1 MGAISREVIPLFFY
15 TSPTSLVGLVSYYI
29 GENEIEFWYAR
40 ELQKILEYKQWS
52 RFESVIEKAKVAC
65 ENSSNIS
72 SIEDFAD
79 VGKLSKRANN
89 AEVEI
94 RDYKLTRYE
103 CYLIVQNVFYI

>member
-1 MGAISREVIPLFFY
+1 MLGLF
-15 TSPTSLVGLVSYYI
+15 SYYI
-29 GENEIEFWYAR
+29 GENEIEFWYVR
-40 ELQKILEYKQWS
+40 ELQKILEYKQWR

-65 ENSSNIS
+65 ENSNNIS
-72 SIEDFAD
+72 SIEHFVD

-103 CYLIVQNVFYI
+103 CYLIAQNVFYI

>member
-40 ELQKILEYKQWS
+40 ELQKILEYKQWR

-65 ENSSNIS
+65 ENSNIS
-72 SIEDFAD
+72 RIEHFVD

-94 RDYKLTRYE
+94 RDYKLTRYV
-103 CYLIVQNVFYI
+103 CYLIAQNIFYI

>member
-29 GENEIEFWYAR
+29 GENGIEFWYAR
-40 ELQKILEYKQWS
+40 ELQKILEYKQWR
-52 RFESVIEKAKVAC
+52 RFESVIEKPKVAC
-65 ENSSNIS
+65 ENSNIS
-72 SIEDFAD
+72 RIEHFVD

-94 RDYKLTRYE
+94 RDYKLTRYV
-103 CYLIVQNVFYI
+103 CYLIAQNIFYI